1 MIMINLKN
9 EKLFDRHYIHDVDDL
24 KKIQKALFMHRDLFV
39 SLDEAALIWQ
49 TYSTNIA
56 ASWLFLPDK
65 LEDIP
70 KEIESDNMFEG
81 WENAL

>member
-1 MIMINLKN
+1 MINLKN

-49 TYSTNIA
+49 TYSANIA

-70 KEIESDNMFEG
+70 KEIESDNMFQG